1 MRNTKRW
8 LAVLLSAS
16 MVLNTGMVS
25 TAAAVTDGVQPV
37 TENEAVDG
45 QEVGGQKAD
54 AGAGQTENA
63 DAGQTENQQ
72 VEAGDAKTGDQEEGA
87 AEEIQT
93 PEQSDDGTT
102 KEQQPTNASATQEG
116 EEGQEEVASFITEI
130 ATEADLLEFAKN
142 VAAGHTYADE
152 TVTLKNDITLT
163 AAWAPIGGTT
173 KDTSFQ
179 GTFEGG
185 EHTITY
191 AGATSTS
198 DRYWG
203 LFHSNYGTVQNVTL
217 AGKVSGNFYVGAV
230 ASENYG
236 TIKRCINQADIDDGL
251 WMGGIVSY
259 NKKTGIVEECA
270 NYGTISSGSACG
282 IAYQNEG
289 KITSC
294 FNAGDIRVSTSD
306 GSGLVCQNE
315 GSLENSYSVGVMSVT
330 SYASLY
336 GISSSNYSSGNTV
349 ANCYY
354 AGTTD
359 KLDKTAGLYSMTGVT
374 NTYMLEGSGKY
385 LNRGAAANSIKTD
398 EEMRGK
404 EFADTLGSAYKVNPG
419 NGYPLLLWQTEN
431 GTEEPIELQNLEIS
445 HRTATDSFEL
455 TGEALTVGA
464 VYYLVQDK
472 DATAP
477 TAEEVVAKGTGT
489 KVAKG
494 AFTIEAAV
502 ASVDEQTVYVVL
514 QSKAGFLSQVYQ
526 GTLEKWSTPSLTKI
540 QVADNGEL
548 TFAAASRSVKVVCDT
563 DVTDLTFKLLF
574 SDGEGAGLD
583 ISYVYTD
590 ADGKEQTVT
599 ETTPGEKHTFQN
611 FLKKDVNGNSVKI
624 TVTANGESQEYKIRV
639 VRRSVLQSLQ
649 VSDQNDQ
656 ALTLTPVFDKSVA
669 DYEIFADDALT
680 DVKFATKQPT
690 DLKAIVRYNGTDSED
705 GTYTQ
710 KLTSE
715 QTENV
720 TIEVANS
727 AAEHRIYTVQIN
739 KTLADFA
746 VERKTESAKVTFQAG
761 AAGTVYY
768 QVGEAGADVTAE
780 TLKTSGRSKAVVKG
794 ENVLEITGIDK
805 AGKYLYICFANEQ
818 VTSNVKE
825 VNLLKIADPY
835 FTSLTIGGAKVTLD
849 PETLEGTVVIDS
861 NTTSVSIH
869 PDVAGNHGP
878 AANTYYIWTDA
889 DGKEVRHRHY
899 PGSQTETIDEMLKKT
914 TAPMDMK
921 IYSVEEGDAPQNYI
935 IHIQRRAVA
944 SALKLTDQE
953 GNELKYTPSFNART
967 DGATYSLM
975 VWDDV
980 ESVKIKATDPTTD
993 EPTFKFNDTEVKGDT
1008 YTVKLTDGQTEKVT
1022 VTPVDAKAAES
1033 RSFDV
1038 VINRTLSDLT
1048 ATYRKEDSVR
1058 ISATA
1063 GIAGEVYCVVQDP
1076 DAEAPDADT
1085 VMKKGQHG
1093 DGFIKG
1099 DNELILSG
1107 IGKDA
1112 KKVYLLLEDDDGN
1125 CSKVY
1130 GIDVKAYE
1138 ANLLNGFKNS
1148 LTEEEVV
1155 FDFETKTAEITAA
1168 TIVDS
1173 LTFTPILPKGEEGA
1187 ADVKLVYSYTG
1198 TDGSAKTLEKT
1209 AADTVTFTDLLA
1221 VDSAEKD
1228 LTIKA
1233 SKEGKE
1239 DQTYVVHIARE
1250 AVLTELK
1257 LEDQDGNALA
1267 LTPEFNAYQSEYD
1280 VVLPDS
1286 VTSVKFTVKDP
1297 TNETPKLLAWYEEKT
1312 GPTWEEE
1319 MYDETNIEEYT
1330 IQLDREEG
1338 KVYTLNL
1345 LRLFAES
1352 NVKNRTSD
1360 SVDVTFTSGIDGD
1373 VYYLLQAKD
1382 EEAPTVDRVVAEGKK
1397 AQVTKGENTLKVTEL
1412 KDTAYKMYLVV
1423 KNDNITSAVHTCD
1436 VQQFYPLMIQIGS
1449 TKVYFDW
1456 TTKSATYKLRANDKS
1471 TYSNI
1476 KVSVPNKTSSSPT
1489 TFAYEYTDTDGT
1501 VHSSQTSRMD
1511 TSLRFNKLTK
1521 PNSTEG
1527 NELKISITENGEV
1540 QEYTLHIIRTL
1551 LINQMNIVDQNAH
1564 KLTWENSFNAWGMR
1578 TEYNVYLDGDSTS
1591 VTFTAN
1597 DPMSGNEEPVF
1608 EVNGTEVKG
1617 KNWTLDVKSDKEQTV
1632 TVKIK
1637 TDDTSVEALTYTVNL
1652 IPMLSVELEENS
1664 RTDTTA
1670 KINGTAGYAGKL
1682 YYLVQ
1687 DPDAEAPT
1695 ADKVMTDGT
1704 EGNNVVAKKAYSQEI
1719 TGLTSSAAKVY
1730 VVMQETTNNST
1741 LMLSVDMPA
1750 AYLLGD
1756 LNDDGTVNIADV
1768 VKLLDL
1774 VTAGETVETGLGDLN
1789 GDGVVNIADVVK
1801 LLDLV
1806 TAGEI

>member
-330 SYASLY
+330 SRGELY
-336 GISSSNYSSGNTV
+336 GISGSNYSSGNTV

-385 LNRGAAANSIKTD
+385 LSRGAAANSIKTD

-599 ETTPGEKHTFQN
+599 ETTPGEEHTFQN

-680 DVKFATKQPT
+680 DVKFATEQPT

-780 TLKTSGRSKAVVKG
+780 TLKTSDRSKAVVKG

-861 NTTSVSIH
+861 NTTSVSIY

-889 DGKEVRHRHY
+889 DGKEVRHRHH

-967 DGATYSLM
+967 DGAAYSLM

-980 ESVKIKATDPTTD
+980 ESVNIKATDPTTD

-1058 ISATA
+1058 IGATA
-1063 GIAGEVYCVVQDP
+1063 GIAGEVYYVVQDP
-1076 DAEAPDADT
+1076 DAEAPDVDI
-1085 VMKKGQHG
+1085 VMEKGQHG
-1093 DGFIKG
+1093 DKFIKG

-1138 ANLLNGFKNS
+1138 ANLLNGFKDS
-1148 LTEEEVV
+1148 LTEEEVA

-1168 TIVDS
+1168 TIVNS

-1198 TDGSAKTLEKT
+1198 TDGTAKTLEKT

-1221 VDSAEKD
+1221 ADSTAKD

-1233 SKEGKE
+1233 SKEGKA

-1250 AVLTELK
+1250 AILTELK
-1257 LEDQDGNALA
+1257 LEDQDGNALTLSPA
-1267 LTPEFNAYQSEYD
+1267 FNAYQGEYD

-1297 TNETPKLLAWYEEKT
+1297 TNETPNLLVDDEEVT
-1312 GPTWEEE
+1312 GPSWEERIYSYSWE
-1319 MYDETNIEEYT
+1319 GYT
-1330 IQLDREEG
+1330 IKIDSDEG

-1345 LRLFAES
+1345 LKLLE
-1352 NVKNRTSD
+1352 NYTTKNRTND
-1360 SVDVTFTSGIDGD
+1360 SVDLKFTSGIDGEL
-1373 VYYLLQAKD
+1373 YYLIQSTDA
-1382 EEAPTVDRVVAEGKK
+1382 EAPDAEKILAEGTK
-1397 AQVTKGENTLKVTEL
+1397 ATAAKGENSLKLTGL
-1412 KDTAYKMYLVV
+1412 KDTAYKVYMVV
-1423 KNDNITSAVHTCD
+1423 KNGSMCSVVESCNII
-1436 VQQFYPLMIQIGS
+1436 QYYPLMINIFSQD
-1449 TKVYFDW
+1449 VYFDW
-1456 TTKSATYKLRANDKS
+1456 TTKTATCKVAVSDSSSYQ
-1471 TYSNI
+1471 NI
-1476 KVSVPNKTSSSPT
+1476 KVSIPNATSSSPT
-1489 TFAYEYTDTDGT
+1489 TFDYEYTDTNGT
-1501 VHSSQTSRMD
+1501 VQQGTNSRMN
-1511 TSLRFNKLTK
+1511 TSLRFRNITK
-1521 PNSTEG
+1521 ANSAEG
-1527 NELKISITENGEV
+1527 NDLKLSITVDGEI
-1540 QEYTLHIIRTL
+1540 QEYTLHIVRVKTL
-1551 LINQMNIVDQNAH
+1551 SAVSVVDQDNN
-1564 KLTWENSFNAWGMR
+1564 KLGFYPSFSSSSLTR
-1578 TEYNVYLDGDSTS
+1578 TEYEVGLYAGSTS
-1591 VTFTAN
+1591 VTFTFEDRTN
-1597 DPMSGNEEPVF
+1597 TEDPTF
-1608 EVNGTEVKG
+1608 IVNGQEVKG
-1617 KNWTLDVKSDKEQTV
+1617 TTWTQEVKKDQVETV
-1632 TVKIK
+1632 TVEVKSEDAEAITYTFK
-1637 TDDTSVEALTYTVNL
+1637 LVPLFYTISVEDRTATSATINYQVAYTGS
-1652 IPMLSVELEENS
+1652 I
-1664 RTDTTA
+1664 
-1670 KINGTAGYAGKL
+1670 
-1682 YYLVQ
+1682 YYLVKG
-1687 DPDAEAPT
+1687 AEEEAPT
-1695 ADKVMTDGT
+1695 EEKIISEGT
-1704 EGNNVVAKKAYSQEI
+1704 KFSGRRGGEKRKTITELTAKELKAYMVYD
-1719 TGLTSSAAKVY
+1719 SARY
-1730 VVMQETTNNST
+1730 GRVMCT
-1741 LMLSVDMPA
+1741 VDIPA